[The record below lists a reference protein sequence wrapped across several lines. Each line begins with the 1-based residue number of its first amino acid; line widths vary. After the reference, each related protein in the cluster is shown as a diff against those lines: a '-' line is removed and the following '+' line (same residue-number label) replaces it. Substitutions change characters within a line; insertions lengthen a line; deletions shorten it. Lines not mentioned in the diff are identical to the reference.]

1 MKTWR
6 RFPSPLG
13 ESILITRNEVSY
25 EAAVALFPSPLG
37 ESILIT
43 NLTPHEITFIDDEGF
58 RPLSGIQF
66 SLRNSS
72 GLDDKPA
79 NPFPSPLGDSILITQ
94 NKLLS
99 KTTVGIRLFPSPLGD
114 SILITHSRFPRPY
127 TLLLV
132 SVPSRGFNSHYIRRP
147 LKRRRPALFPSPLG
161 DSILIT
167 LWRRHCP
174 ATRRRSFRPL
184 SGIQFSL
191 RSHKYVMD
199 DPVDGGGFRPLS
211 GIQFSLQIT
220 AARKTW
226 DLSQFPSPLGDSILI
241 TSKMS
246 KLRPA
251 G

>member
-1 MKTWR
+1 MKSRLLTTR
-6 RFPSPLG
+6 VSVPSRG
-13 ESILITRNEVSY
+13 FNSHYGILPALMISRPTR
-25 EAAVALFPSPLG
+25 
-37 ESILIT
+37 
-43 NLTPHEITFIDDEGF
+43 F

-66 SLRNSS
+66 SLPKTNSFPKQQLASDCFRPLS
-72 GLDDKPA
+72 GIQFSLLIVVFLDH
-79 NPFPSPLGDSILITQ
+79 ILCY
-94 NKLLS
+94 
-99 KTTVGIRLFPSPLGD
+99 LFPSPLGD
-114 SILITHSRFPRPY
+114 SILITLVRVGK
-127 TLLLV
+127 LILKV

-220 AARKTW
+220 ATRKTW

>member
-1 MKTWR
+1 MISR
-6 RFPSPLG
+6 P
-13 ESILITRNEVSY
+13 TR
-25 EAAVALFPSPLG
+25 
-37 ESILIT
+37 
-43 NLTPHEITFIDDEGF
+43 F

-66 SLRNSS
+66 SLPKTNSFPKQQLASDCFRPLS
-72 GLDDKPA
+72 GIQFSLPGPLSSVLESVKTSFRPLSGIQFSLLIVVFLDH
-79 NPFPSPLGDSILITQ
+79 ILCY
-94 NKLLS
+94 
-99 KTTVGIRLFPSPLGD
+99 LFPSPLGD
-114 SILITHSRFPRPY
+114 SILITLVRVGK
-127 TLLLV
+127 LILKV